1 MADCD
6 FSRVSAKPSAR
17 QVISSLFLISQIAG
31 SIVGPKPAAAC
42 EWLRASPLSN
52 TNVRCKQNSH
62 NFNKFANAAHV
73 ALPDRRKLIGSR
85 LPTRYARNLMG
96 TLAPMN
102 KNRTVRLRSWI
113 WRAFVQ
119 SALIPL
125 LLVETVLIAIYLL
138 SNGAIRDA
146 QIEYLRETARNDLR
160 VVSRQ
165 ESRVIDQQ
173 LSAISALTRMYA
185 SEVGRAL
192 SDTKTAPLTANLAL
206 TSTGVYYSPKDDGRP
221 AVFWSAAHWK
231 NNGHDLDKLAKLEHV
246 DGLMRQIKA
255 ENPLVAAI
263 YLNTWDSLNYIYPWF
278 LTPEQYDHNMPIP
291 EYNFYYLADRNH
303 NPKREVVWTDV
314 YVDPAGQGWM
324 MSAIAPVYRSDFL
337 EGVVGI
343 DLTVGSILNEISNLE
358 VPWKGY
364 AVLVSAE
371 LNIMALP
378 KAGETDFGLTELTD
392 FTYSEAVSRELYKP
406 SDFNLGKRADTR
418 KLAEAMKGSPAGIQA
433 LSLGGQAHLVAWTTI
448 EQTGWRLMTV
458 VAEEDIF
465 EQTNALAKRFTQ
477 IGYLL
482 IAGLAFFYLAFFTYM
497 SLRSRSLSARLEEPI
512 IGVSGMLDQIGNGQW
527 QPSRVNSEIIEL
539 DAMAGHASA
548 MGQRLGHSE
557 AERQQAQQRLD
568 LVLEGTTESIWEQD
582 LRANTVSLRGRLVK
596 RFGLSGETVS
606 EEEFRSRGHPDDL
619 PAVLKAKQQAI
630 DGLQDFYYSEY
641 RFADAAGNY
650 HWLLSRGRVLERDP
664 VTGKAL
670 LVGGTHHDIDAL
682 KKTEMELREASIEA
696 QAASVA
702 KSRFIS
708 SMTHELRTPLNA
720 IQGFAQLMRMQ
731 HSQGSGGNE
740 PEYIDEIL
748 TASSHLNQLVGDI
761 LEWSSAHAEQP
772 ALDLKPV
779 MLREMML
786 SCADLVRVEVL
797 NAGLSLNLDLPADEL
812 CVAADQRRLRQVILN
827 LISNAIKY
835 NSPNGQITLTYQI
848 VGQDVRI
855 IVKDGG
861 MGISSELQG
870 QLFQPFQ
877 RLGRENTAILG
888 TGIGLSLCRE
898 LAGLMGGRM
907 GVSSHPG
914 LGSSF
919 WIELSIYDAAA
930 TQPKLLSPID
940 ADAPTSAALPR
951 ARVIFVE
958 DNPAIQLLVKKALED
973 LVQIEII
980 ANGPDALARI
990 LDEPPELLLF
1000 DFNLPGMKSKEILR
1014 ELRADARTRKLKIIV
1029 IGSVFGAHHLLDLDV
1044 QGFLGKPLDIVEL
1057 RGLVSAMFNI

>member
-1 MADCD
+1 MTD
-6 FSRVSAKPSAR
+6 
-17 QVISSLFLISQIAG
+17 
-31 SIVGPKPAAAC
+31 
-42 EWLRASPLSN
+42 
-52 TNVRCKQNSH
+52 
-62 NFNKFANAAHV
+62 
-73 ALPDRRKLIGSR
+73 
-85 LPTRYARNLMG
+85 
-96 TLAPMN
+96 
-102 KNRTVRLRSWI
+102 NRTVRLRSWM

-138 SNGAIRDA
+138 SNSAIRDA
-146 QIEYLRETARNDLR
+146 QVEYLRETARSDLR
-160 VVSRQ
+160 LGARQ

-173 LSAISALTRMYA
+173 LSAISALTRMYGN
-185 SEVGRAL
+185 EVGGAL
-192 SDTKTAPLTANLAL
+192 RDPKTAPLSANLAL
-206 TSTGVYYSPKDDGRP
+206 TPTGVHYSPKDDGRP
-221 AVFWSAAHWK
+221 AVFYSAAHWK
-231 NNGHDLDKLAKLEHV
+231 NNGHDLAKLAKLEHV

-278 LTPEQYDHNMPIP
+278 LTPEQYDHDMPIP
-291 EYNFYYLADRNH
+291 EYNFYYLADAKH
-303 NPKREVVWTDV
+303 NPERKVVWTDV

-324 MSAIAPVYRSDFL
+324 MSAIAPVYRGDFL

-343 DLTVGSILNEISNLE
+343 DLTVGTILNEISNLE

-364 AVLVSAE
+364 AVLVSAD

-378 KAGETDFGLTELTD
+378 KVGESDFGLTELTD
-392 FTYSEAVSRELYKP
+392 FTYNEAISRELYKP

-418 KLAEAMKGSPAGIQA
+418 TLAQAMKGSPAGIQA
-433 LSLGGQAHLVAWTTI
+433 LSLGGKAHLVAWATI

-465 EQTNALAKRFTQ
+465 EQTNALAARFTQ

-482 IAGLAFFYLAFFTYM
+482 IAGLAFFYLVFFTYM
-497 SLRSRSLSARLEEPI
+497 WLRSRSLSARLEKPI
-512 IGVSGMLDQIGNGQW
+512 IGVSSMMDQIGNGLW
-527 QPSRVNSEIIEL
+527 NPAKAVSEISEF
-539 DAMAGHASA
+539 DAMAQHASV
-548 MGQRLGHSE
+548 MGQRLGQSE
-557 AERQQAQQRLD
+557 DEQQRAQQRID

-582 LRANTVSLRGRLVK
+582 LRANTITLRGRLVK

-606 EEEFRSRGHPDDL
+606 EEEFRAHGHPEDL
-619 PAVLKAKQQAI
+619 PAVLEAKQLAI
-630 DGLQDFYYSEY
+630 DGVQDFYYSEY

-682 KKTEMELREASIEA
+682 KNTEMELRAASIEA

-731 HSQGSGGNE
+731 HPPGSGDNE

-748 TASSHLNQLVGDI
+748 SASNHLNQVIGDI
-761 LEWSSAHAEQP
+761 LEWSSAQGEQP
-772 ALDLKPV
+772 VLDLQPVGLREV
-779 MLREMML
+779 MLASAE
-786 SCADLVRVEVL
+786 LVRVEVER
-797 NAGLSLNLDLPADEL
+797 AGLSLNLDLPSDEL
-812 CVAADQRRLRQVILN
+812 YVVADQRRLRQVILN

-835 NSPNGQITLTYQI
+835 NSPDGQVTLTYQNA
-848 VGQDVRI
+848 GKDVRI
-855 IVKDGG
+855 IVEDTG
-861 MGISSELQG
+861 MGIGAELQG

-898 LAGLMGGRM
+898 FAGLMGGRM

-914 LGSSF
+914 IGSSF
-919 WIELSIYDAAA
+919 WIELPLAPAA
-930 TQPKLLSPID
+930 SPSS
-940 ADAPTSAALPR
+940 PSHSPVPPSPVPSSAAHPLPR
-951 ARVIFVE
+951 VFVVE
-958 DNPAIQLLVKKALED
+958 DDPASQFLVKKALEG
-973 LVQIEII
+973 LASIEVI
-980 ANGPDALARI
+980 ADGREALARI
-990 LDEPPELLLF
+990 IDSPPNLLLL
-1000 DFNLPGMKSKEILR
+1000 DINLPGINGEEVLR
-1014 ELRADARTRKLKIIV
+1014 VLRSNSGTRSIKVIV
-1029 IGSVFGAHHLLDLDV
+1029 LSGVVGHGQMQAMDC
-1044 QGFLGKPLDIVEL
+1044 QGFLAKPLDGVEL
-1057 RGLVSAMFNI
+1057 RRLVGAVLNN